1 MTTTVRGDRGRIG
14 FLLPADGLTDDEYW
28 SCLPDGV
35 ALLAARYLVAGGL
48 TLEELESDTETGPIL
63 DAVELIRQA
72 QADVAALAD
81 CAGAV
86 VGGLEYERDL
96 VDRVEARLGGP
107 ATSTPRAIAAALHAL
122 GARRIVLAAPYLDV
136 VVERFAEFLAG
147 FGIETIESRAIAFAA
162 ETEIADLGPERWRAI
177 AGEADRPEADAVVL
191 GGGGIRAA
199 AELEAIERDLGKPV
213 VAAPAALVWHAS
225 RLAGADATRS
235 GLGRLFSEC
244 GASPAGP
251 AESGPQGRDMT
262 RRHVFSGG
270 AWEEIAGYARAVV
283 DGEWIFVSGTTG
295 YDYATGRISDDPVEQ
310 TRQCFRNLSWALGE
324 AGATLED
331 VVRVVA
337 YVADPE
343 SFPDIAKVFG
353 EHFRDVRP
361 ANTTVVC
368 RLVSPEMKIEIEV
381 TARRRAA

>member
-48 TLEELESDTETGPIL
+48 TLEELESDTEIGPIL

-96 VDRVEARLGGP
+96 VHRVEARLGGP

-122 GARRIVLAAPYLDV
+122 GARRIVLAAPYLDI

-147 FGIETIESRAIAFAA
+147 FGIETLESRAIAFAA

-177 AGEADRPEADAVVL
+177 AGEVDRPEADAVVL

-199 AELEAIERDLGKPV
+199 AALEAIERDLGKPV
-213 VAAPAALVWHAS
+213 VAAPAALIWHAS

-235 GLGRLFSEC
+235 GLGAC
-244 GASPAGP
+244 SPTAAP
-251 AESGPQGRDMT
+251 HPRGR
-262 RRHVFSGG
+262 RNRALKGG
-270 AWEEIAGYARAVV
+270 I
-283 DGEWIFVSGTTG
+283 
-295 YDYATGRISDDPVEQ
+295 
-310 TRQCFRNLSWALGE
+310 
-324 AGATLED
+324 
-331 VVRVVA
+331 
-337 YVADPE
+337 
-343 SFPDIAKVFG
+343 
-353 EHFRDVRP
+353 
-361 ANTTVVC
+361 
-368 RLVSPEMKIEIEV
+368 
-381 TARRRAA
+381 

>member
-1 MTTTVRGDRGRIG
+1 MTATTRGDHGRIG

-35 ALLAARYLVAGGL
+35 ALLAARYRVAGGL
-48 TLEELESDTETGPIL
+48 TLEELESDIEMGPIL

-72 QADVAALAD
+72 RADVAALAD

-86 VGGLEYERDL
+86 VGGLDHERDL
-96 VDRVEARLGGP
+96 VDRVEAKLGRP

-122 GARRIVLAAPYLDV
+122 DARRIVLAAPYLEV

-147 FGIETIESRAIAFAA
+147 FGIETVASRAIAFAA
-162 ETEIADLGPERWRAI
+162 ETEIAELGPERWRAI
-177 AGEADRPEADAVVL
+177 AGEVDRPEADAVVL

-199 AELEAIERDLGKPV
+199 AALEATERDIGKPV
-213 VAAPAALVWHAS
+213 VAAPAALIWHAS

-235 GLGRLFSEC
+235 GLGRLFSAC
-244 GASPAGP
+244 GTSPV
-251 AESGPQGRDMT
+251 GRAAAATGGRGAT
-262 RRHVFSGG
+262 RQRIFSGG
-270 AWEEIAGYARAVV
+270 AFEDIAGYARAVV
-283 DGEWIFVSGTTG
+283 DGEWVFVSGTTG
-295 YDYATGRISDDPVEQ
+295 YDYATGRIPDDPIEQ
-310 TRQCFRNLSWALGE
+310 TRQCFRNISWALGE

-337 YVADPE
+337 YVTDPE
-343 SFPDIAKVFG
+343 SFADIAKVFG
-353 EHFRDVRP
+353 EHFRDIRP
-361 ANTTVVC
+361 ANTTVVS

-381 TARRRAA
+381 TARRRAT

>member
-1 MTTTVRGDRGRIG
+1 MASITRGDRGRIG

-48 TLEELESDTETGPIL
+48 SLEELESDTDIGPIL
-63 DAVELIRQA
+63 DAVELVRQA

-86 VGGLEYERDL
+86 VGGLDYERDL
-96 VDRVEARLGGP
+96 VDRVAAKLGRP

-136 VVERFAEFLAG
+136 VVEKFADFLAG
-147 FGIETIESRAIAFAA
+147 FGIETLESKAIAFAA
-162 ETEIADLGPERWRAI
+162 ETEIAELGPERWRAV
-177 AGEADRPEADAVVL
+177 AKEVDRTEADAIVL

-199 AELEAIERDLGKPV
+199 AALEGTERDLGKPV
-213 VAAPAALVWHAS
+213 VAAPAALIWHAS

-251 AESGPQGRDMT
+251 AAAGTDGRRMT
-262 RRHVFSGG
+262 RRRIFTGG
-270 AWEEIAGYARAVV
+270 AFEEIAGYARAVV
-283 DGEWIFVSGTTG
+283 DGEWVFVSGTTG
-295 YDYATGRISDDPVEQ
+295 YDYATGEIADDPVEQ
-310 TRQCFRNLSWALGE
+310 TRQCFRNISWALGE
-324 AGATLED
+324 AGASLDD

-337 YVADPE
+337 YVAEPE
-343 SFPDIAKVFG
+343 SFSDIAKVFG
-353 EHFRDVRP
+353 EHFADIRP
-361 ANTTVVC
+361 ANTTVIS

-381 TARRRAA
+381 TARRRPV